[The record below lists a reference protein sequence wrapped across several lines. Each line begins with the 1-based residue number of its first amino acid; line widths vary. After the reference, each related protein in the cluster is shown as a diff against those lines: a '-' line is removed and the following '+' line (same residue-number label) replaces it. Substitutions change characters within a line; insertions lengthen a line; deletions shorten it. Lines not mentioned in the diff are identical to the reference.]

1 MPVGTIVAA
10 LGALDVDAST
20 PEAIRSARVDVDERP
35 WRRLLPATVVMIS
48 GTGANLMVHVHH
60 GDPVTVW
67 VELEEGGDRWA
78 LPQVDRWVEPR
89 LVDGDLIGEA
99 TFWLPAELP
108 DRLPHRARRAPGR
121 RRHAARWSSLRP
133 AWNCPPRCATGR
145 AGGS

>member
-1 MPVGTIVAA
+1 MAA

-20 PEAIRSARVDVDERP
+20 PEAIASARVDVDERP
-35 WRRLLPATVVMIS
+35 WRRLLPATVVMIN
-48 GTGANLMVHVHH
+48 GTGANLMVHVPH
-60 GDPVTVW
+60 GDQVSVW
-67 VELEEGGDRWA
+67 AELEGGTDRWS

-108 DRLPHRARRAPGR
+108 IGYHTVARSTIRAAREPARSSSRRRA
-121 RRHAARWSSLRP
+121 WSY
-133 AWNCPPRCATGR
+133 PPRCATGR